1 MSAYLLECI
10 DCGKRYLPDEATYLC
25 PSCGKGFRPT
35 EPLPGLLRCVYDYES
50 LAKQFGPDEL
60 AERAERGLGRW
71 AELLPLTSV
80 ESLPPLIENVTP
92 LRPALRL
99 GHILGAD
106 DLWLKDDTGLPTA
119 SLKDRASAMVVACA
133 RERECEVV
141 ATAST
146 GNAATALAGMAAS
159 VDLESVVFVP
169 ASAPPAKLAQIAIY
183 GSRLIP
189 IDGNYDQAFSLSI
202 KACEEF
208 GWYCRNTAYN
218 PYTVEGKKTV
228 ALEIWEQL
236 DYSVPDW
243 IVVPT
248 GDGVILAGVEKAFSD
263 LASLNLI
270 DRIPRLALIQA
281 TGCQPL
287 VRAISEGRD
296 EIMPEGNPQSIADS
310 IAVGVPRAGRWAL
323 KAIRDSGG
331 AAITVSD
338 EEILKAMAMLGKTTG
353 IFAEPAAAASIAGL
367 KRLLAEGII
376 KRDERVVA
384 LITGNGL
391 KDVPAAMKAVSL
403 PKPVESTMDAVRQF
417 IKQGSKS

>member
-10 DCGKRYLPDEATYLC
+10 DCGRRYLPDEAKYLC
-25 PSCGKGFRPT
+25 PLCGESFQASQ
-35 EPLPGLLRCVYDYES
+35 PLPGLLRCIYDYENLS
-50 LAKQFGPDEL
+50 RQFGPDVL

-71 AELLPLTSV
+71 AELLPLASL
-80 ESLPPLIENVTP
+80 ESLPPLIESATP

-99 GHILGAD
+99 GQILGID

-133 RERECEVV
+133 RERGCEVV

-202 KACEEF
+202 EACEEF

-218 PYTVEGKKTV
+218 PFTVEGKKTA

-236 DYSVPDW
+236 NYSVPDW

-248 GDGVILAGVEKAFSD
+248 GDGVILAGIEKAFSD
-263 LASLNLI
+263 LAALNLI
-270 DRIPRLALIQA
+270 KKIPRLALIQA
-281 TGCQPL
+281 AGCQPL
-287 VRAISEGRD
+287 VRAINEGRD
-296 EIMPEGNPQSIADS
+296 EVVPEVNPRSLADS

-323 KAIRDSGG
+323 KAIRDSKGT
-331 AAITVSD
+331 AIAVSD
-338 EEILKAMAMLGKTTG
+338 AEILEAMALLGRTTG
-353 IFAEPAAAASIAGL
+353 IFAEPAASASIAGVEKL
-367 KRLLAEGII
+367 SASGMIRP
-376 KRDERVVA
+376 DERVVA

-391 KDVPAAMKAVSL
+391 KDVSAAMEAVSL
-403 PKPVESTMDAVRQF
+403 PKPVKSTIDAVRQF
-417 IKQGSKS
+417 IKQGGKS